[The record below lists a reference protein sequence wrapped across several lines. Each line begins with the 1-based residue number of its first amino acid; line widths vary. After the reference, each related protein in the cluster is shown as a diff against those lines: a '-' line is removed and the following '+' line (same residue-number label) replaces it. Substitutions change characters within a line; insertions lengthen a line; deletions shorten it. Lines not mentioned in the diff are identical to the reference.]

1 MKKLMLITLSSAAL
15 LSLAAC
21 ATPDAAKPADGTTTA
36 AATEKPKMFCEREG
50 TTGSMLTKKQC
61 SPVPTEAD
69 RARLAN
75 ELQGIVRSTGSQP
88 GGK

>member
-36 AATEKPKMFCEREG
+36 AAEQPKIFCEREG
-50 TTGSMLTKKQC
+50 STGSMLTKKHC
-61 SPVPTEAD
+61 GPVPTEAD

-75 ELQGIVRSTGSQP
+75 ELQNIVRPTAAQP
-88 GGK
+88 AGK